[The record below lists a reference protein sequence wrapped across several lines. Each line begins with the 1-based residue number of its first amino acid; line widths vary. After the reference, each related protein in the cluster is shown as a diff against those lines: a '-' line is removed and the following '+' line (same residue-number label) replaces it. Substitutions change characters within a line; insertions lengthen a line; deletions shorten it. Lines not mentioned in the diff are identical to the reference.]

1 MPTTERPRV
10 AIRVSPLPHGPAAAG
25 WTPRR
30 VIGALLV
37 SWGTVAALITAV
49 VLAVVWD
56 LRR

>member
-1 MPTTERPRV
+1 V
-10 AIRVSPLPHGPAAAG
+10 FAIRVSPLPHGPAAAG
-25 WTPRR
+25 WRPRR

-37 SWGTVAALITAV
+37 SWGTVAALIAAV